1 MGAAIDVSESFA
13 ASVDDE
19 PKQSALSFHVSWR
32 KLKEI
37 LNLPFKERLEGIVRP
52 ADDPKQFNGSCSSGL
67 DFSIPEI
74 VVDEDI
80 YFLLEESTRSVVDC
94 DVRKDEYF
102 KELIHVLLE
111 EWLHFWPVHQALEEL
126 ETVEDNRVVL
136 WVLRGAGAERPD
148 LKAKVSNGL
157 LHVFLVLVGIE
168 EDGLKSSSLA
178 LEDIFIM
185 IGQLHDLLEHAHPML
200 QVILILGMQIL
211 VIQIVKQLHEDLKD
225 DGFFAGTGV
234 ADDCL
239 QDVGG
244 QIFEKI
250 VDLVTD
256 LDDLFVKRV
265 AAG

>member
-1 MGAAIDVSESFA
+1 MCAAIDVSESFT

-32 KLKEI
+32 KLKEV
-37 LNLPFKERLEGIVRP
+37 LNLPLKERLEGIVRP

-136 WVLRGAGAERPD
+136 
-148 LKAKVSNGL
+148 
-157 LHVFLVLVGIE
+157 
-168 EDGLKSSSLA
+168 
-178 LEDIFIM
+178 
-185 IGQLHDLLEHAHPML
+185 
-200 QVILILGMQIL
+200 
-211 VIQIVKQLHEDLKD
+211 
-225 DGFFAGTGV
+225 
-234 ADDCL
+234 
-239 QDVGG
+239 
-244 QIFEKI
+244 
-250 VDLVTD
+250 
-256 LDDLFVKRV
+256 
-265 AAG
+265 